1 MAEGAFRCSL
11 YLSPKVL
18 EASPMYSS
26 SQVRS
31 PHWYQYMA
39 PLWLTI
45 GSLSL
50 VENSRLL
57 MVLPPLK
64 WVWMPYLPQI
74 FLMLSQRPCVWG
86 MTMCPLFLASLVAG
100 WALVV
105 PPSVACLVDSLR
117 LFSTLSKAHLG
128 YLHLVRAFLRCSLSF
143 RSSSGLLHTVGP
155 MEEGVDY
162 TELG

>member
-1 MAEGAFRCSL
+1 
-11 YLSPKVL
+11 
-18 EASPMYSS
+18 MYSS

-39 PLWLTI
+39 PLWLAI

-86 MTMCPLFLASLVAG
+86 MTMSPLFLASLVAG

-105 PPSVACLVDSLR
+105 P
-117 LFSTLSKAHLG
+117 HQ
-128 YLHLVRAFLRCSLSF
+128 
-143 RSSSGLLHTVGP
+143 
-155 MEEGVDY
+155 
-162 TELG
+162 